1 MPITVA
7 IKYIPGKVF
16 SLMTGEAR
24 NADDG
29 VFDMSDVAAE
39 SGDDED
45 VPIAGPSDEAR
56 NNAPDTTNGQT
67 NGSINGPINDQTNG
81 QTNGQTNR
89 PCNGPTTESDTV
101 RTMTDSYQ
109 NCVLCE
115 LTGSGNAVV
124 DEVNAYILDNIG
136 KVNVHEMARQVSF
149 AINTIPGKYFSRDMF
164 LEHIRAHM
172 RQQKVVLSG
181 LLHDLLEVAHA
192 SKESCVC
199 VCSDTNT
206 RVVDPKMLTAYL
218 KTVDS
223 IMGIYRCEAMKER
236 RE

>member
-16 SLMTGEAR
+16 SLMIGEAR

-45 VPIAGPSDEAR
+45 VPIAGPSNEAR

-67 NGSINGPINDQTNG
+67 NDETKS
-81 QTNGQTNR
+81 QTNR
-89 PCNGPTTESDTV
+89 PCNGPTTESDTA

>member
-1 MPITVA
+1 LPITVA

-45 VPIAGPSDEAR
+45 VPIAGPSNEAR

-67 NGSINGPINDQTNG
+67 NDETKS
-81 QTNGQTNR
+81 QTNR
-89 PCNGPTTESDTV
+89 PCNGPTTESDTA

>member
-1 MPITVA
+1 
-7 IKYIPGKVF
+7 
-16 SLMTGEAR
+16 MTGEAR

-45 VPIAGPSDEAR
+45 VPIAGPSNEAR

-67 NGSINGPINDQTNG
+67 NDETKS
-81 QTNGQTNR
+81 QTNR
-89 PCNGPTTESDTV
+89 PCNGPTTESDTA